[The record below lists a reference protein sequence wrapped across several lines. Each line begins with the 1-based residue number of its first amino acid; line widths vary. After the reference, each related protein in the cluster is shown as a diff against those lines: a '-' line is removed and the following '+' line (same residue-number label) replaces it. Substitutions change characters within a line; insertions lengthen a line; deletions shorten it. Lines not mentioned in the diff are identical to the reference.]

1 MMEYIYSNLHSVVCI
16 PVPAAQ
22 LVTLIKVLTLL
33 VQICLVF
40 VTIGE
45 GQFNHHRRAVKTPKT
60 LDDMPRKSCNKIR
73 INYVAT
79 NRHDVEVQ
87 VRNIYCFVLIC
98 QQEEYYSGCSAG
110 HWRSSTGFA
119 LC

>member
-1 MMEYIYSNLHSVVCI
+1 MMEYIYYTLHSVVCI
-16 PVPAAQ
+16 SVLATR
-22 LVTLIKVLTLL
+22 LVTLVKVLTRP

-45 GQFNHHRRAVKTPKT
+45 GQFNHLRRAVKTPKA
-60 LDDMPRKSCNKIR
+60 LDVIPWKNYSRIR

-79 NRHDVEVQ
+79 NRHVVEVQ
-87 VRNIYCFVLIC
+87 LRNIYCFVLIY

-110 HWRSSTGFA
+110 RWRSSTGFA

>member
-1 MMEYIYSNLHSVVCI
+1 MAEYIYHTLYSVVCI
-16 PVPAAQ
+16 SVLATR
-22 LVTLIKVLTLL
+22 LVTLVKALTHL
-33 VQICLVF
+33 VQIGFVF

-45 GQFNHHRRAVKTPKT
+45 GQFNHHRQEVKTPKS
-60 LDDMPRKSCNKIR
+60 LDDIPWKSYSRIR
-73 INYVAT
+73 INYVAI

-110 HWRSSTGFA
+110 RWRSSTGFA